1 MNLVS
6 VPGGIHRP
14 PGKVDIPSAWQG
26 AEMKANPE
34 RWLISLAAGEIAE
47 LEGAAETYLGRN
59 KKIAEITKES
69 FPLPHFGRHLEELK
83 TTLLAGLGFEVIR
96 GLPVARYSQEFAATI
111 FCGVGAH
118 LGSARSQNAAGHI
131 LGHVRDTGA
140 DARDPNTR
148 IYQTSERQTFHTDS
162 ADVVGLLCIR
172 EAMEGGDSLLVSTT
186 TIYNEMFDRRPD
198 LAALL
203 FEPIATDRRGEVPEN
218 EKPYLEIPV
227 LNWHAGF
234 LTGFYQ
240 RQYIDSAQRFP
251 DAPRLTPAH
260 VEALDLFDALA
271 NDPTLH
277 FGMRLQPGD
286 MQFVYN
292 HALLH
297 DRTGFR
303 DWPDAGQKRH
313 LLRLW
318 LSMEGDRPLPDCF
331 KQRYGSIE
339 IGNRGGIITKGTS
352 LNVPLD

>member
-1 MNLVS
+1 MNVVS
-6 VPGGIHRP
+6 APSGIDLP
-14 PGKVDIPSAWQG
+14 PGKIDIPSAWQG
-26 AEMKANPE
+26 AEMKAHPD
-34 RWLISLAAGEIAE
+34 RWLRTLTADEIAE
-47 LEGAAETYLGRN
+47 LEGAAEAYLART
-59 KKIAEITKES
+59 KEIADISKES
-69 FPLPHFGRHLEELK
+69 FPLPHFGAHLQELK
-83 TTLLAGLGFEVIR
+83 TTLLTGRGFEVIR
-96 GLPVARYSQEFAATI
+96 GLPVEKYGQAFAATI

-140 DARDPNTR
+140 DAKNPNTR

-162 ADVVGLLCIR
+162 SDVVGLLCIR
-172 EAMEGGDSLLVSTT
+172 EAMEGGDSLLVSTSA
-186 TIYNEMFDRRPD
+186 IYNEMFARRPD

-203 FEPIATDRRGEVPEN
+203 FDPIATDRRGEVPEG

-251 DAPRLTPAH
+251 DAMRLTPAH
-260 VEALDLFDALA
+260 VEALDLFDTLA
-271 NDPTLH
+271 NDPALH

-292 HALLH
+292 HGLLH

-303 DWPDAGQKRH
+303 DWPEAGQKRH

-318 LSMEGDRPLPDCF
+318 LSMDGDRPLPNCF

-339 IGNRGGIITKGTS
+339 IGNRGGIITKGTR

>member
-1 MNLVS
+1 MNPIS
-6 VPGGIHRP
+6 APGGINRP
-14 PGKVDIPSAWQG
+14 PGKIDIPSAWLG
-26 AEMKANPE
+26 AELTAHPE
-34 RWLISLAAGEIAE
+34 RWLVSLTASEIAE
-47 LEGAAETYLGRN
+47 LENAAESYLGRN
-59 KKIAEITKES
+59 KNIAEITKES
-69 FPLPHFGRHLEELK
+69 FPLPQLGAHLEQLK
-83 TTLLAGLGFEVIR
+83 TRLLTGLGFELIR
-96 GLPVARYSQEFAATI
+96 GLPVENYSQEFAATI

-162 ADVVGLLCIR
+162 SDVVGLLCIR
-172 EAMEGGDSLLVSTT
+172 EAMEGGDSLLVSTS
-186 TIYNEMFDRRPD
+186 TIYNEMQARRPD

-251 DAPRLTPAH
+251 DAPRLTPDR

-271 NDPTLH
+271 NDPNLH
-277 FGMRLQPGD
+277 VSMRLQPGD

-303 DWPDAGQKRH
+303 DWPDASRKRH

-331 KQRYGSIE
+331 RQRYGSIE
-339 IGNRGGIITKGTS
+339 IGNRGGIIVKGTS
-352 LNVPLD
+352 LNLPLD

>member
-1 MNLVS
+1 MSVVS
-6 VPGGIHRP
+6 VPSGIGRP
-14 PGKVDIPSAWQG
+14 PGKINIPSAWQG
-26 AEMKANPE
+26 AEMKANPD
-34 RWLISLAAGEIAE
+34 RWLISLAASEITE
-47 LEGAAETYLGRN
+47 LENAAESYLRESRTNAGV
-59 KKIAEITKES
+59 TKQT
-69 FPLPHFGRHLEELK
+69 FPLPRFGAHLEGLK
-83 TTLLAGLGFEVIR
+83 KKLLAGPGFEVIR
-96 GLPVARYSQEFAATI
+96 GLPVAKYSQEFAATI

-162 ADVVGLLCIR
+162 SDVVGLLCIR

-186 TIYNEMFDRRPD
+186 TIYNEMFDKRPD

-203 FEPIATDRRGEVPEN
+203 FDPIATDRRGEVPEN

-251 DAPRLTPAH
+251 DAPRLTPVH

-271 NDPTLH
+271 NDPALH

-303 DWPDAGQKRH
+303 DWPVASQKRH

-318 LSMEGDRPLPDCF
+318 LSMENDRPLPNCF

-339 IGNRGGIITKGTS
+339 IGNRGGIITKGTR

>member
-1 MNLVS
+1 MNVVS
-6 VPGGIHRP
+6 VPRAMYTPSGTL
-14 PGKVDIPSAWQG
+14 DIPSAWQG
-26 AEMKANPE
+26 AEMKANPD
-34 RWLISLAAGEIAE
+34 RWLRSLTSGEIAE
-47 LEGAAETYLGRN
+47 LENAAESYLSGG
-59 KKIAEITKES
+59 KEIADITKDS
-69 FPLPHFGRHLEELK
+69 FPLPRFGAHLEDLK
-83 TTLLAGLGFEVIR
+83 KTLLTGLGFELIR
-96 GLPVARYSQEFAATI
+96 GLPVEKYSQKFAATI

-131 LGHVRDTGA
+131 LGHVRDIGA
-140 DARDPNTR
+140 DANDPNTR

-162 ADVVGLLCIR
+162 SDVVGLLCIR
-172 EAMEGGDSLLVSTT
+172 EAMEGGDSLLVSTA
-186 TIYNEMFDRRPD
+186 TIYNEMFDRRPE
-198 LAALL
+198 LAGLL
-203 FEPIATDRRGEVPEN
+203 FDPIATDRRGEVPEN

-251 DAPRLTPAH
+251 DALRLTPDH
-260 VEALDLFDALA
+260 VEALDLFDTLA

-303 DWPDAGQKRH
+303 DWPDASQKRH

-339 IGNRGGIITKGTS
+339 IGNRGGIITRGTR

>member
-1 MNLVS
+1 MNTIS
-6 VPGGIHRP
+6 APHEINRP
-14 PGKVDIPSAWQG
+14 PGKIDIPSAWLG
-26 AEMKANPE
+26 AEMKAHPE
-34 RWLISLAAGEIAE
+34 RWLVSLTASEIAE
-47 LEGAAETYLGRN
+47 LENAAESYLGRN
-59 KKIAEITKES
+59 KNIAEITKES
-69 FPLPHFGRHLEELK
+69 FPLPQLGAHLEELK
-83 TTLLAGLGFEVIR
+83 TRLLAGLGFELIR
-96 GLPVARYSQEFAATI
+96 GLPVENYSQEFAATI

-162 ADVVGLLCIR
+162 SDVVGLLCIR
-172 EAMEGGDSLLVSTT
+172 EAMEGGDSLLVSTS
-186 TIYNEMFDRRPD
+186 TIYNEMQARRPD

-251 DAPRLTPAH
+251 DAPRLTPDR

-271 NDPTLH
+271 NDPNLH
-277 FGMRLQPGD
+277 VSMRLQPGD

-303 DWPDAGQKRH
+303 DWPDASRKRH

-331 KQRYGSIE
+331 RQRYGSIE
-339 IGNRGGIITKGTS
+339 IGNRGGIIVKGTS
-352 LNVPLD
+352 LNLPLD

>member
-1 MNLVS
+1 MNVAAG
-6 VPGGIHRP
+6 PGTIDRP
-14 PGKVDIPSAWQG
+14 PGKVDVASAWRG
-26 AEMKANPE
+26 AEMKVNPD
-34 RWLISLAAGEIAE
+34 RWLISLAASEITE
-47 LEGAAETYLGRN
+47 LEDAAESYLGRSRN
-59 KKIAEITKES
+59 IAEITKES
-69 FPLPHFGRHLEELK
+69 FPLPHFGAHLEDLK
-83 TTLLAGLGFEVIR
+83 RTLLAGPGFELIR
-96 GLPVARYSQEFAATI
+96 GLPVAKYSQEFAAAI

-131 LGHVRDTGA
+131 LGHVRDIGA

-148 IYQTSERQTFHTDS
+148 IYQTSERQIFHTDS
-162 ADVVGLLCIR
+162 SDVVGLLCIR
-172 EAMEGGDSLLVSTT
+172 EAMEGGDSLLVSTA
-186 TIYNEMFDRRPD
+186 TIYNEMLDARPD

-203 FEPIATDRRGEVPEN
+203 FDPIATDRRGEVPEN

-251 DAPRLTPAH
+251 DAPRLTHAH
-260 VEALDLFDALA
+260 VEALDLFGALA
-271 NDPTLH
+271 NSPALH

-297 DRTGFR
+297 DRTAFR
-303 DWPDAGQKRH
+303 DWPTASQKRH

-318 LSMEGDRPLPDCF
+318 LSMEGDRPLPNCF

>member
-1 MNLVS
+1 MNDVS
-6 VPGGIHRP
+6 AAGVNRP
-14 PGKVDIPSAWQG
+14 PGKIDIPSAWRG
-26 AEMKANPE
+26 AEMKANPD
-34 RWLISLAAGEIAE
+34 RWLVTLKAGEIAE
-47 LEGAAETYLGRN
+47 LENAAESYLDRSRN
-59 KKIAEITKES
+59 IAEITKES
-69 FPLPHFGRHLEELK
+69 FPLPQLGAHLEQLK
-83 TTLLAGLGFEVIR
+83 TTLLTGLGFEVIR
-96 GLPVARYSQEFAATI
+96 GLPVAKYSQEFAATI

-131 LGHVRDTGA
+131 LGHVRDIGA
-140 DARDPNTR
+140 DARDPNVR

-162 ADVVGLLCIR
+162 SDVVGLLCIR
-172 EAMEGGDSLLVSTT
+172 EAMEGGDSLLVSTS
-186 TIYNEMFDRRPD
+186 TIYNEMLARRPD
-198 LAALL
+198 LTALL
-203 FEPIATDRRGEVPEN
+203 FDPIATDRRGEVPEN

-251 DAPRLTPAH
+251 DAMRLTPDH

-277 FGMRLQPGD
+277 FSMRLQPGD

-303 DWPDAGQKRH
+303 DWPNPGQRRH

-339 IGNRGGIITKGTS
+339 IGNRGGIIVKGTS

>member
-1 MNLVS
+1 MNVISAPRGTDL
-6 VPGGIHRP
+6 P
-14 PGKVDIPSAWQG
+14 PGTIDIPSAWLG
-26 AEMKANPE
+26 VEMKANPE
-34 RWLISLAAGEIAE
+34 RWLVSLTNDEIAE
-47 LEGAAETYLGRN
+47 LESAAEAYLGRT
-59 KKIAEITKES
+59 KDIAAITRDS
-69 FPLPHFGRHLEELK
+69 FPLPRFGAHLQELK
-83 TTLLAGLGFEVIR
+83 TTLLTGRGFEVIR

-131 LGHVRDTGA
+131 LGHVRDIGA
-140 DARDPNTR
+140 DANNPNTR

-162 ADVVGLLCIR
+162 SDVVGLLCIR
-172 EAMEGGDSLLVSTT
+172 EAMEGGDSLLVSTSA
-186 TIYNEMFDRRPD
+186 IYNAMFARRPD

-203 FEPIATDRRGEVPEN
+203 FDPIATDRRGEVPEG

-251 DAPRLTPAH
+251 DAMRLTPAH
-260 VEALDLFDALA
+260 VEALDLFDELA

-292 HALLH
+292 HGLLH

-318 LSMEGDRPLPDCF
+318 LSMKGDRPLPDCF
-331 KQRYGSIE
+331 RQRYGSIE